1 MLTLKLFCSSHIE
14 SSVVESF
21 SNGFSSI
28 RGGTHPLIE
37 RDFLPPASSL
47 PLFLQFRFMY
57 A

>member
-1 MLTLKLFCSSHIE
+1 MLMLKLFCSSHIE

-28 RGGTHPLIE
+28 RGGTHPLVE

-47 PLFLQFRFMY
+47 PLFLQFRFTY